1 VTPAETWDGDGALL
15 DLPVVAVLVTYRADG
30 SAVSSPVWFRALPST
45 VEVVIAQHDV
55 KLRQLARDPRCS
67 LLVFENEP
75 PFRGVRFE
83 GSARL
88 RPDSDDRTRLA
99 IAARY
104 LGREPGRRFCL
115 GRAPGV
121 VLSLPR
127 AGARS
132 WDLRAILP

>member
-1 VTPAETWDGDGALL
+1 VTAAEAPGGDGALL

-30 SAVSSPVWFRALPST
+30 SAVSSPVWFRATPST
-45 VEVVIAQHDV
+45 VEVVIAQNDV

-83 GSARL
+83 GPAQL
-88 RPDSDDRTRLA
+88 LPDRDDETRRA
-99 IAARY
+99 IASRY
-104 LGREPGRRFCL
+104 LGREQGTRFCL
-115 GRAPGV
+115 GRVPGV

-132 WDLRAILP
+132 WDLRDILP